1 MRATAL
7 YPSRISQQSGPAS
20 GGAFL
25 ALTVASA
32 SSASQGWRMRLC
44 GALTHVSRNPSRELL
59 LGAGLYSRRF
69 AQIRTRPNSDPQIS
83 TLFVGLPSH
92 EAAGQHFRATA
103 SSSGRLKPPGFK
115 PTRPPTF
122 RHEVA

>member
-32 SSASQGWRMRLC
+32 SSASKGCRICDWCAFTLEDVACDPR
-44 GALTHVSRNPSRELL
+44 L
-59 LGAGLYSRRF
+59 LGGGGLARRRF
-69 AQIRTRPNSDPQIS
+69 LSKCALLCTDRDA
-83 TLFVGLPSH
+83 L
-92 EAAGQHFRATA
+92 
-103 SSSGRLKPPGFK
+103 
-115 PTRPPTF
+115 
-122 RHEVA
+122 